1 MYPLNVANTAPA
13 FGIQYPENQDINPGE
28 PLIATPGFL
37 KTACVSL
44 FVSAF
49 VCSMLQGQTYAVG
62 PGASAKPQKQTKQT
76 QASGQQLGFGTN
88 IQNARLANAAESA
101 LKRSDYALALAY
113 AQRAAQAAPN
123 DPQLW
128 FLVGYSARLDRKYT
142 QSVDAYTRGLS
153 LRPGAVEGMSGLA
166 QTYSLMGRN
175 ADAEG
180 LLKQVIS
187 SNPNRRNDLLLL
199 GNLYMKSG
207 DYQGA
212 LEWLSKAERIQPDAR
227 SELLL
232 AISYQHLKKM
242 DMASHY
248 LDLAKQRAPNNPDV
262 QRSMAGYYRELG
274 NYPAAIAALKSIRNP
289 RPDVT
294 AEIAYTYQLAGNQD
308 ESAKFYAQAANAL
321 PRNLNLQLSAAQA
334 QVATGSIGGAT
345 PFLQRADGLNP
356 DYYRLHAIRGEIA
369 QLKEH
374 DEDAVREYSAA
385 LAHLP
390 PNPAEGPL
398 YGIQL
403 HMDLMGLYRTQN
415 DNAAAQQQLQTAQ
428 TEIGALNQQGSD
440 RAPFLR
446 LRALIEMNADHLDS
460 ALNDVKEAIAI
471 SPHDP
476 SNLQLHGDV
485 LMKLGRTEE
494 AIANYKQVL
503 AMDPRNRSVLISLG
517 YASRAAG
524 HDQDAEKYFKRL
536 AQLDPSLYVPYL
548 ALGDL
553 YAARHQY
560 KKAEASYRKGNLL
573 APKNG
578 LIVAGGMNAAIES
591 QNLELAAAWLG
602 RATSKMQQEPQM
614 LKERERYLNLKGD
627 YRESAEVGQK
637 AIQLL
642 PQDRDVVVYLGYDL
656 LRLGKYDELLALT
669 SKYNNA
675 FPKEADIPLLAG
687 YAHEYY
693 GQRELAIDDFTE
705 ASKRDPSVVT
715 AYVNR
720 GYVFNDL
727 HKPNE
732 AAADFEAALKL
743 DPKNGTAHLGLAFAE
758 LERNHSQ
765 GALRNSELAEKELGD
780 SQPIHLIRATAYGRE
795 GRLTKA
801 AAEYQAA
808 LKFTPNDGSIY
819 RALANI
825 YFAQQRYHQAI
836 HDLQIA
842 QKLSPNDPAVYAL
855 LARTYAYLGDKAET
869 MRNVEL
875 AERQALQPPNTG
887 EKLKY
892 GPNQAS
898 EIFVQTGE
906 ALSTLGDQKAAMG
919 RFAKALTMPQS
930 DRVDVRLAV
939 ARLMAQQG
947 RTEDAERQIALAQM
961 EAEAGDTEPL
971 TGDQYIEAASVLQQM
986 HEYQLSQTY
995 LDLAKAAGAPAIAV
1009 RVSRANNYLALG
1021 DTTRAAAELAA
1032 AKQVDGSELDYY
1044 PYLLAEA
1051 NVFEQQHQGPQAL
1064 SSFAEAASAA
1074 GEDQT
1079 AEQGLLQAGASEGFR
1094 INPKLSL
1101 LGNVTVQPAFDD
1113 STIYVLDSKLF
1124 GPVPVPPSDLSLL
1137 PPPRFNLVSQG
1148 TAAYHL
1154 HLGNFPTLGGFF
1166 QIRNARGII
1175 SAPQT
1180 NSIVNRDTTDYS
1192 MNLGVNPAVR
1202 LGRNVMTFDAGIQG
1216 TIRRDSESPMQM
1228 NQNLFRAFAYM
1239 STTSFFNAVSA
1250 NGYLIYE
1257 FGPFTESDLHSR
1269 MLGGALNFRVGNP
1282 WAKTALVTG
1291 WGSNDQQFTPAGIE
1305 NYNTFSY
1312 IGLTHRF
1319 SPRWNAEAFVQ
1330 DLRGWRVV
1338 GVRWGNAQALRPG
1351 GQVNFS
1357 PTRHW
1362 DIQASTSYDS
1372 TRSFHVYDM
1381 TQNGVAVSYIQPLG
1395 RTFNDETGKID
1406 LKYPIRFSAG
1416 FEEQTFPNFSYGST
1430 QTIFRPYVSITLF

>member
-1 MYPLNVANTAPA
+1 
-13 FGIQYPENQDINPGE
+13 
-28 PLIATPGFL
+28 LIATPGIL

-49 VCSMLQGQTYAVG
+49 ACSMLQAQTYNLG
-62 PGASAKPQKQTKQT
+62 PGASAKSQKQT
-76 QASGQQLGFGTN
+76 QASGQRSLGFGTN

-101 LKRSDYALALAY
+101 LKDKHYALALDY
-113 AQRAAQAAPN
+113 AQRAVHAAPN

-128 FLVGYSARLDRKYT
+128 FLVGYSARLARRYT

-153 LRPGAVEGMSGLA
+153 LKPGAIEGMSGLA
-166 QTYSLMGRN
+166 QTYSLMGKN
-175 ADAEG
+175 DDAEG
-180 LLKQVIS
+180 LLKQVLS
-187 SNPNRRNDLLLL
+187 SSPDRRNDLLLL

-212 LEWLSKAERIQPDAR
+212 LQWLSRADRIQSDAR

-242 DMASHY
+242 DLASHY
-248 LDLAKQRAPNNPDV
+248 LNLAKQRAPNNPDV
-262 QRSMAGYYRELG
+262 QRSLAGYYREVG

-308 ESAKFYAQAANAL
+308 ESAKFYAQAANAE

-334 QVATGSIGGAT
+334 QIATGSIEGAT
-345 PFLQRADGLNP
+345 PFLQSADGLNP

-369 QLKEH
+369 QLKEQ

-403 HMDLMGLYRTQN
+403 HMDLMGLYRTLN
-415 DNAAAQQQLQTAQ
+415 DDASAQQQLQTAQ
-428 TEIGALNQQGSD
+428 TEIGALNEQGPD

-446 LRALIEMNADHLDS
+446 LRALIEMNAGHLDS

-485 LMKLGRTEE
+485 LMKMGRTED
-494 AIANYKQVL
+494 AIALYKQVL

-524 HDQDAEKYFKRL
+524 NDQDAEKYFKRL

-560 KKAEASYRKGNLL
+560 KKAEASYRKGNAL
-573 APKNG
+573 APRNA

-591 QNLELAAAWLG
+591 HNLELAEAWLG
-602 RATSKMQQEPQM
+602 RATSKMQQQPQM

-627 YRESAEVGQK
+627 YRESADVGLK
-637 AIQLL
+637 AIQVL

-656 LRLGKYDELLALT
+656 LRLEKYHELLALT
-669 SKYNNA
+669 SKYNSA

-687 YAHEYY
+687 YAHKYY
-693 GQRELAIDDFTE
+693 GQRELAIEDFTE
-705 ASKRDPSVVT
+705 ALKRDPSVVT

-727 HKPNE
+727 HKPND
-732 AAADFEAALKL
+732 AAADFESALKL
-743 DPKNGTAHLGLAFAE
+743 DPKNGTAHLGLAFAD
-758 LERNHSQ
+758 LERNNSP

-780 SQPIHLIRATAYGRE
+780 SQPIHMIRATAYGRE

-819 RALANI
+819 RALGNI
-825 YFAQQRYHQAI
+825 YFAQRRYHQAI

-875 AERQALQPPNTG
+875 AERLALQPPPAG
-887 EKLKY
+887 ENLKL

-906 ALSTLGDQKAAMG
+906 ALSTLGDQKAAME

-947 RTEDAERQIALAQM
+947 HTQDAERQIALAQM
-961 EAEAGDTEPL
+961 EAEAGDTAPP
-971 TGDQYIEAASVLQQM
+971 TGDQYIEAASILQEM

-995 LDLAKAAGAPAIAV
+995 LDRAKAAGAPDIAV

-1051 NVFEQQHQGPQAL
+1051 NVFEQQHRGPQAL
-1064 SSFAEAASAA
+1064 SAFAEAASAG

-1101 LGNVTVQPAFDD
+1101 LGNFTLQPAFDD

-1124 GPVPVPPSDLSLL
+1124 GPTPVPPTDLSLL
-1137 PPPRFNLVSQG
+1137 PPPRYNLVSEG

-1154 HLGNFPTLGGFF
+1154 HLGNIPTLGGFF
-1166 QIRNARGII
+1166 QIRNSRGLI
-1175 SAPQT
+1175 SSPAT

-1192 MNLGVNPAVR
+1192 MNLGVNPALR
-1202 LGRNVMTFDAGIQG
+1202 LGRNVITFDTGIQG
-1216 TIRRDSESPMQM
+1216 TIRRDSRSPVQM
-1228 NQNLFRAFAYM
+1228 NQNLFRTFAYM
-1239 STTSFFNAVSA
+1239 STTSFFDAVSA

-1257 FGPFTESDLHSR
+1257 FGPFTESNLHSR
-1269 MLGGALNFRVGNP
+1269 MLAGALNFRVGKP

-1291 WGSNDQQFTPAGIE
+1291 WGSSDQQFTPNGIE
-1305 NYNTFSY
+1305 NYNTSSY

-1319 SPRWNAEAFVQ
+1319 SPRWNAEAIVQ
-1330 DLRGWRVV
+1330 DLRGWRTV
-1338 GVRWGNAQALRPG
+1338 GVRSGNAQALRPAG
-1351 GQVNFS
+1351 EVDFY
-1357 PTRHW
+1357 PTRNW
-1362 DIQASTSYDS
+1362 YIQATTSYDS

-1381 TQNGVAVSYIQPLG
+1381 TQNGVAVSYIQPFG
-1395 RTFNDETGKID
+1395 NRYNGETGKIE

-1416 FEEQTFPNFSYGST
+1416 FQEETFPNFSYGNT
-1430 QTIFRPYVSITLF
+1430 QTIFKPYVSITLF

>member
-1 MYPLNVANTAPA
+1 MIV
-13 FGIQYPENQDINPGE
+13 
-28 PLIATPGFL
+28 TPGFL
-37 KTACVSL
+37 KTACVSV
-44 FVSAF
+44 FVFAF
-49 VCSMLQGQTYAVG
+49 ACFTLQAQTYNLG

-76 QASGQQLGFGTN
+76 QASGQQTLGFGTN

-101 LKRSDYALALAY
+101 LKRNDYVLALDY
-113 AQRAAQAAPN
+113 AQRAVHAAPN

-128 FLVGYSARLDRKYT
+128 FLVGYTARLARRYT

-153 LRPGAVEGMSGLA
+153 LKPGAVEGMSGLA

-175 ADAEG
+175 DDAEG

-187 SNPNRRNDLLLL
+187 SNPDRRNDLLLL

-212 LEWLSKAERIQPDAR
+212 LDLLRKAERMQPDAR

-232 AISYQHLKKM
+232 AISYQHLKNM

-248 LDLAKQRAPNNPDV
+248 LNLAKQRAPNNPDV
-262 QRSMAGYYRELG
+262 QRSLAGYYRELG
-274 NYPAAIAALKSIRNP
+274 NYSAAIAALKSIRNP
-289 RPDVT
+289 KPDVT
-294 AEIAYTYQLAGNQD
+294 AEIAYTYQLAGNSG

-321 PRNLNLQLSAAQA
+321 PRDLNLQLSAAQA
-334 QVATGSIGGAT
+334 QVATGSIEGAS
-345 PFLQRADGLNP
+345 PFLERADGLNP

-390 PNPAEGPL
+390 PSPAEGPL

-403 HMDLMGLYRTQN
+403 HMNLMGLYRTLN
-415 DNAAAQQQLQTAQ
+415 DDIAAQQQLQTAQ
-428 TEIGALNQQGSD
+428 TQIGALNEQGPD

-446 LRALIEMNADHLDS
+446 LRASIEMNAGHLDS
-460 ALNDVKEAIAI
+460 ALNDVKEALAI
-471 SPHDP
+471 NPHDP

-485 LMKLGRTEE
+485 LMKLGQTEE
-494 AIANYKQVL
+494 AIAAYKEVL
-503 AMDPRNRSVLISLG
+503 GIDPRNRAALISLG
-517 YASRAAG
+517 YASRTTG
-524 HDQDAEKYFKRL
+524 HDEDAEKYFKRL
-536 AQLDPSLYVPYL
+536 EQIDPSLYVPYL
-548 ALGDL
+548 ALGDM
-553 YAARHQY
+553 YTAHRQFS
-560 KKAEASYRKGNLL
+560 KAEASYRKGNLL
-573 APKNG
+573 APRNG

-591 QNLELAAAWLG
+591 HNLELAAAWLG

-614 LKERERYLNLKGD
+614 LKETERYLNFKGD
-627 YRESAEVGQK
+627 YQQSAEVGRK
-637 AIQLL
+637 AIQVL
-642 PQDRDVVVYLGYDL
+642 PQDREVVVYLGYDL
-656 LRLGKYDELLALT
+656 LHLGKYDELLNLT
-669 SKYNNA
+669 SKYNKA
-675 FPKEADIPLLAG
+675 FPEEADIPLLAG
-687 YAHEYY
+687 YAHKYY
-693 GQRELAIDDFTE
+693 GQRELAIEDFTE
-705 ASKRDPSVVT
+705 ALKRDPNVVT

-727 HKPNE
+727 HKPND

-765 GALRNSELAEKELGD
+765 AALRNSELAEKELGD

-808 LKFTPNDGSIY
+808 LKFTPNDGTIY

-825 YFAQQRYHQAI
+825 WFAQKRYHQAI

-842 QKLSPNDPAVYAL
+842 QKLSPDDPAVYAL
-855 LARTYAYLGDKAET
+855 LARTYAYLGDKAQT

-875 AERQALQPPNTG
+875 AERLALQPPPAG
-887 EKLKY
+887 ENLKSE
-892 GPNQAS
+892 PSQAS

-906 ALSTLGDQKAAMG
+906 ALSTLGDQKAAMD

-947 RTEDAERQIALAQM
+947 HTEDAERQIALAQM
-961 EAEAGDTEPL
+961 EAEAGDTAPP
-971 TGDQYIEAASVLQQM
+971 TGDQYIEAASILQQM
-986 HEYQLSQTY
+986 HEYQLSLTY
-995 LDLAKAAGAPAIAV
+995 LDRAKAAGAPDIAV

-1032 AKQVDGSELDYY
+1032 AKQVDSSQLDYY

-1051 NVFEQQHQGPQAL
+1051 NVFEQEHQGPQAL
-1064 SSFAEAASAA
+1064 SSFAEAASGA

-1101 LGNVTVQPAFDD
+1101 LGNFVVQPAFDD

-1124 GPVPVPPSDLSLL
+1124 GLVPVPPSDLSLL
-1137 PPPRFNLVSQG
+1137 PPPRSNLVSEG

-1154 HLGNFPTLGGFF
+1154 HLGNIPTLGGFF
-1166 QIRNARGII
+1166 QIRNSRGII
-1175 SAPQT
+1175 SAPAT

-1192 MNLGVNPAVR
+1192 MNLGVNPTLR
-1202 LGRNVMTFDAGIQG
+1202 LWRNVMTFDTGIQG
-1216 TIRRDSESPMQM
+1216 TIRRDSRSPLQL
-1228 NQNLFRAFAYM
+1228 NQNLFRAFAYV
-1239 STTSFFNAVSA
+1239 STTSFFDAVSA

-1257 FGPFTESDLHSR
+1257 FGPFTESNLHSR
-1269 MLGGALNFRVGNP
+1269 MLAGALNFRVGKP

-1291 WGSNDQQFTPAGIE
+1291 WGSNDQQFTPVGIE
-1305 NYNTFSY
+1305 NYNTSSY

-1319 SPRWNAEAFVQ
+1319 SPRWNAEAIVQ

-1338 GVRWGNAQALRPG
+1338 GVRSGNAQALRPAG
-1351 GQVNFS
+1351 EVDFY
-1357 PTRHW
+1357 PTPHW

-1381 TQNGVAVSYIQPLG
+1381 TQNGVAVSYIQPFG
-1395 RTFNDETGKID
+1395 NTYNDETGKIE

-1416 FEEQTFPNFSYGST
+1416 FQEETFPNFSYGNT

>member
-1 MYPLNVANTAPA
+1 
-13 FGIQYPENQDINPGE
+13 
-28 PLIATPGFL
+28 
-37 KTACVSL
+37 
-44 FVSAF
+44 
-49 VCSMLQGQTYAVG
+49 MLQAQTYNVG
-62 PGASAKPQKQTKQT
+62 PGASAKPQKQTEPK
-76 QASGQQLGFGTN
+76 QASGQQPLGFGTN

-101 LKRSDYALALAY
+101 LKRGDYAVALVY

-128 FLVGYSARLDRKYT
+128 FLVGYSARLARKYT

-153 LRPGAVEGMSGLA
+153 MKPGAVEGMSGLA

-175 ADAEG
+175 DDAEG

-187 SNPNRRNDLLLL
+187 SNPSRRNDLLLL

-212 LEWLSKAERIQPDAR
+212 LDWLRRAERIQPDAR

-232 AISYQHLKKM
+232 AICYQRLKKM
-242 DMASHY
+242 TMASHY
-248 LDLAKQRAPNNPDV
+248 LELAKQRAPNNPDV
-262 QRSMAGYYRELG
+262 QRSMAGYYREIG

-289 RPDVT
+289 KPDVT
-294 AEIAYTYQLAGNQD
+294 AEIAYTYQLDGKLDQ
-308 ESAKFYAQAANAL
+308 SAKLYAQAANAR
-321 PRNLNLQLSAAQA
+321 PRDLNLQLSAAQA
-334 QVATGSIGGAT
+334 QVAAGSLENAS

-369 QLKEH
+369 QLKDQ
-374 DEDAVREYSAA
+374 DEDAVREYSTAI
-385 LAHLP
+385 AHLP
-390 PNPAEGPL
+390 PSPTEGSL
-398 YGIQL
+398 YRIQL
-403 HMDLMGLYRTQN
+403 HMNLMELYRALN
-415 DNAAAQQQLQTAQ
+415 DDAAAQQQLQTAQ
-428 TEIGALNQQGSD
+428 TEIGALDEQGPG

-446 LRALIEMNADHLDS
+446 LRAQIEMNEGQLDS
-460 ALNDVKEAIAI
+460 ALKDVKEAIAI
-471 SPHDP
+471 SPRDP
-476 SNLQLHGDV
+476 SNLQLNGDV
-485 LMKLGRTEE
+485 LMKLGHTEE
-494 AIANYKQVL
+494 AIAVYKKVL
-503 AMDPRNRSVLISLG
+503 GIDPRNRSALISLG

-524 HDQDAEKYFKRL
+524 RDQDAEKYFKRL
-536 AQLDPSLYVPYL
+536 AQVDPSLYVPYL
-548 ALGDL
+548 ALGDM
-553 YAARHQY
+553 YTAHRQFS
-560 KKAEASYRKGNLL
+560 KAEASYRKGNLL
-573 APKNG
+573 APRNG

-591 QNLELAAAWLG
+591 HNLDLAAAWLG

-614 LKERERYLNLKGD
+614 LKETERYLNFKGD
-627 YRESAEVGQK
+627 YRQSAQVGRK
-637 AIQLL
+637 AIQVL
-642 PQDRDVVVYLGYDL
+642 PRDREVVVYLGYDL
-656 LRLGKYDELLALT
+656 LHLEKYDELLDLT
-669 SKYNNA
+669 SKYEEA
-675 FPKEADIPLLAG
+675 FPKEPDIPLLAG
-687 YAHEYY
+687 YVHKYH
-693 GQRELAIDDFTE
+693 GQRELAIKDFTE
-705 ASKRDPSVVT
+705 ALDRDPDVVT

-720 GYVFNDL
+720 GYVLNDL
-727 HKPNE
+727 HKPNG
-732 AAADFEAALKL
+732 AAADFESALKR

-765 GALRNSELAEKELGD
+765 AALRESQLAEKELGD
-780 SQPIHLIRATAYGRE
+780 SQPLHMIRATAYGRE

-801 AAEYQAA
+801 ADEYRAA
-808 LKFTPNDGSIY
+808 LKFTPNDGAIY

-825 YFAQQRYHQAI
+825 WFAQRSYHRAVD
-836 HDLQIA
+836 DLQMA
-842 QKLSPNDPAVYAL
+842 QKLSPNDAAVYAL
-855 LARTYAYLGDKAET
+855 LARAYAHLQDKAQT
-869 MRNVEL
+869 LRNVEQ
-875 AERQALQPPNTG
+875 AERLAQQPPPAG
-887 EKLKY
+887 ENLKS

-898 EIFVQTGE
+898 DIFVQTGD
-906 ALSTLGDQKAAMG
+906 AMSTLGDQKAAME
-919 RFAKALTMPQS
+919 RFGKALTMPQS
-930 DRVDVRLAV
+930 DRVSVRLAV

-947 RTEDAERQIALAQM
+947 HTQDAERQIALAQM
-961 EAEAGDTEPL
+961 EADAGDTASP
-971 TGDQYIEAASVLQQM
+971 TGDQYIEAASILQQM

-995 LDLAKAAGAPAIAV
+995 LDRAKAAGAPDIAV
-1009 RVSRANNYLALG
+1009 RISRANSYLALG

-1032 AKQVDGSELDYY
+1032 VKQVDGSESDYY

-1101 LGNVTVQPAFDD
+1101 LGNFIVQPAFDD

-1137 PPPRFNLVSQG
+1137 PPPRSNLVTEG

-1175 SAPQT
+1175 SSPAT
-1180 NSIVNRDTTDYS
+1180 NSIVNRNTTDYS
-1192 MNLGVNPAVR
+1192 LNLGVNPAVR
-1202 LGRNVMTFDAGIQG
+1202 LGRNVMTFDVGVQG
-1216 TIRRDSESPMQM
+1216 TIRRDSRSPLQM
-1228 NQNLFRAFAYM
+1228 NQNLGRAFAYV

-1250 NGYLIYE
+1250 NGYLLYE
-1257 FGPFTESDLHSR
+1257 FGPFTESNLHSR
-1269 MLGGALNFRVGNP
+1269 MLAGALNFRVGKP

-1291 WGSNDQQFTPAGIE
+1291 WGSNDQQFTPVGIE
-1305 NYNTFSY
+1305 NYNTSSY

-1319 SPRWNAEAFVQ
+1319 STRWNAEAIVE

-1338 GVRWGNAQALRPG
+1338 GVRSGNAQALRPG
-1351 GQVNFS
+1351 GEVDFS

-1362 DIQASTSYDS
+1362 NIQASTSYDS

-1381 TQNGVAVSYIQPLG
+1381 TQNGVAVSYIRPLG
-1395 RTFNDETGKID
+1395 NTFNDQTGKIG

-1416 FEEQTFPNFSYGST
+1416 FQEETFPNFSYGNT